1 MPIYLYFIC
10 LSGQCKVSSV
20 LEACKQCSV
29 LTYLNNQ
36 LVVASSL
43 SQNRE
48 KRFNI
53 CFVFYFV
60 DLLL

>member
-10 LSGQCKVSSV
+10 LSSQCKVSSV

-36 LVVASSL
+36 LVVARSL
-43 SQNRE
+43 SQTRE

-60 DLLL
+60 DLLS